1 MAGSARDA
9 DPGAGMGW
17 GGMGWDDALSG
28 TASERAEAGLGG
40 IAGRRSVA
48 VKPAVAA
55 AAQQ

>member
-1 MAGSARDA
+1 
-9 DPGAGMGW
+9 MGW